1 MSATV
6 QTVIVLLI
14 VLAAG
19 VYAGRRLWRTLRPAK
34 TAGCDAGC
42 GCGADDAAPTDW
54 AKTGS
59 R

>member
-19 VYAGRRLWRTLRPAK
+19 AYAGRKLWRTLRPAK
-34 TAGCDAGC
+34 TAGCGSDC
-42 GCGADDAAPTDW
+42 GCGDEASSSDW
-54 AKTGS
+54 AKS
-59 R
+59 

>member
-34 TAGCDAGC
+34 AA
-42 GCGADDAAPTDW
+42 GCGADCGCGGEESSSDW
-54 AKTGS
+54 AKT
-59 R
+59 